1 MYRTLQYKK
10 KSIQQAHLDNV
21 NSVLPFEAALYEIAQ
36 EEQRRISKIALKRKG
51 VPSEAVEGLF
61 NYYVEEKR
69 ARIELNCSIAQK
81 MQWKAKAEKAQITLS
96 KLVTEAL
103 NNARVYI
110 PAPTFEQEAIKE
122 ILKMQSQFNAH
133 TNQIAK
139 WCNTHKQGVE
149 AISVLAELDEIRN
162 QVLNIDDQL
171 LRIMDNSQRHY
182 SARRSNNY
190 QDETI
195 HDILSRSNEDEID
208 LSTMVEF
215 EEDF

>member
-1 MYRTLQYKK
+1 MHRTLQYKK
-10 KSIQQAHLDNV
+10 KAIQQTHLDNLH
-21 NSVLPFEAALYEIAQ
+21 SVLPFEAALYEIAQ
-36 EEQRRISKIALKRKG
+36 EEQKPISKIALKRKG
-51 VPSEAVEGLF
+51 IPPEVITALYP
-61 NYYVEEKR
+61 YYVDEKH

-103 NNARVYI
+103 NNARVYV
-110 PAPTFEQEAIKE
+110 PVPNFEQEAIKE
-122 ILKMQSQFNAH
+122 ILKMQSQLNAH

-149 AISVLAELDEIRN
+149 SISVLAELNEIRN

-171 LRIMDNSQRHY
+171 MRIMDNSQRHY
-182 SARRSNNY
+182 STRRSNNY
-190 QDETI
+190 QDESI

-208 LSTMVEF
+208 LSTVEF

>member
-1 MYRTLQYKK
+1 ML
-10 KSIQQAHLDNV
+10 LV
-21 NSVLPFEAALYEIAQ
+21 NAYD
-36 EEQRRISKIALKRKG
+36 
-51 VPSEAVEGLF
+51 
-61 NYYVEEKR
+61 EKH

-110 PAPTFEQEAIKE
+110 PVPNFEQEAIKE
-122 ILKMQSQFNAH
+122 ILKMQSQLNAH
-133 TNQIAK
+133 TNQIAR
-139 WCNTHKQGVE
+139 WCNTHAQGVE
-149 AISVLAELDEIRN
+149 AISVLAELNEIRN

-171 LRIMDNSQRHY
+171 MRIMDNSQRHY
-182 SARRSNNY
+182 SARRSNKY
-190 QDETI
+190 QDESV